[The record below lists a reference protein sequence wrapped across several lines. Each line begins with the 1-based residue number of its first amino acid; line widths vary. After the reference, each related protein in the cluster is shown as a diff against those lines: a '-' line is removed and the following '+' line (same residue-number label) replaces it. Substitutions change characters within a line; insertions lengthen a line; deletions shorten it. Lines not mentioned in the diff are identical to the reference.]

1 MAKMESEIRASYGG
15 LALCSYLSEMLTLV
29 GSLGLFALYW
39 LSGEPRCV
47 FGAIYFMI
55 VTVWIRQM
63 RRD

>member
-1 MAKMESEIRASYGG
+1 MESEIRTPYGW
-15 LALCSYLSEMLTLV
+15 LTLCSHLSEMLTLV
-29 GSLGLFALYW
+29 GSLGLFAIYW

-55 VTVWIRQM
+55 TTVWIRQM